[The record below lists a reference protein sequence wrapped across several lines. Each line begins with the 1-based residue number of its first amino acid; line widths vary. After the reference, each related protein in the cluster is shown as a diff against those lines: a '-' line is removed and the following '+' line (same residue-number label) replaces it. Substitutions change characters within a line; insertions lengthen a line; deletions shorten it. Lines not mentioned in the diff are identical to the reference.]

1 VTRVCVIGAGIVGC
15 ATAYALA
22 RSGADVTLIDREP
35 GPGRG
40 TSLANGAQL
49 SYSYVQPL
57 ASPQTLRALPAILL
71 GRAAG
76 LRFVPRLD
84 VEQWAWALR
93 FLWACRPGA
102 SDRGTARL
110 LELAAAS
117 RATLD
122 AWLTDE
128 RWDVAF
134 ARRGKLVLCPDG
146 ASLRAQQTQVDLQA
160 RLGCRQQVLSPAE
173 CLEREPA
180 LRLRQGPL
188 AGGIWTDDECV
199 VDPLRL
205 SASMA
210 AALPGLGG
218 RFIARCEVQGLD
230 LRGRRVVA
238 ARTRVGAIEADHFV
252 MAAGPQARALAAAL
266 GIRLPIHPIKGYSL
280 TLPLRGGAGPMVS
293 VTDLG
298 TKTVFAPLAGLLRV
312 AAMAEIVGDDLTI
325 PEQKVRRMLAS
336 VEQTYPGLCD
346 VTNPQPWAG
355 LRPVTPDSVPIVG
368 RWQGSNLFLNVG
380 HGALG
385 LTLAA
390 GCATG
395 LAREILSTSVDGR
408 TRPPGTTRALEQRSR
423 CRTGVSALE

>member
-1 VTRVCVIGAGIVGC
+1 VCVIGAGVVGC

-35 GPGRG
+35 GPGRA
-40 TSLANGAQL
+40 TSFANGAQL

-57 ASPQTLRALPAILL
+57 ASPQTLRAMPAILL
-71 GRAAG
+71 GRSAG
-76 LRFVPRLD
+76 LRFVPRPD
-84 VEQWAWALR
+84 PGQWSWALR

-122 AWLTDE
+122 AWLTEE

-134 ARRGKLVLCPDG
+134 ARQGKLVLCPDG
-146 ASLRAQQTQVDLQA
+146 ASLRAQRAQVALQA
-160 RLGCRQQVLSPAE
+160 CLGCRQHVLSPSE

-180 LRLRQGPL
+180 LRSSQAPL

-199 VDPLRL
+199 VDPLLL
-205 SASMA
+205 STSMV
-210 AALPGLGG
+210 AALPRFAG
-218 RFIARCEVQGLD
+218 RFIPGCEVQGFD
-230 LRGRRVVA
+230 LRGHRLAA
-238 ARTRVGAIEADHFV
+238 ARTSLGAIEADMFV
-252 MAAGPQARALAAAL
+252 MAAGPQARALAATL
-266 GIRLPIHPIKGYSL
+266 GIRLPIYPIKGYSI
-280 TLPLRGGAGPMVS
+280 TLPFRGEARPEVS

-298 TKTVFAPLAGLLRV
+298 TKTVFAPLADRLRV

-325 PEQKVRRMLAS
+325 PEEKVRRMVAR

-346 VTNPQPWAG
+346 STDPQPWAG
-355 LRPVTPDSVPIVG
+355 LRPATPDSVPIVG

-390 GCATG
+390 GCAAG
-395 LAREILSTSVDGR
+395 LAREIVSTSVDRRLGGLDSN
-408 TRPPGTTRALEQRSR
+408 GTLEHL
-423 CRTGVSALE
+423 T